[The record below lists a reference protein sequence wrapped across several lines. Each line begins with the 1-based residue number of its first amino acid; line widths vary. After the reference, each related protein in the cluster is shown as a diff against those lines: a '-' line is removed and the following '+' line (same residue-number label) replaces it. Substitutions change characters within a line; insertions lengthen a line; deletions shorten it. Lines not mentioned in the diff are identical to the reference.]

1 MEAPFMLAVTLASAR
16 WIIRAGMRARS
27 ENEVRHEEEDERR
40 SLSLNPFL
48 SVFPTFAK
56 SVDPGGF
63 FLLSG
68 KKHLLKNDTS
78 FHLVIFAIF
87 HFWIHLIRSSD
98 MQLYPCFFLPTN

>member
-1 MEAPFMLAVTLASAR
+1 MK
-16 WIIRAGMRARS
+16 
-27 ENEVRHEEEDERR
+27 RR
-40 SLSLNPFL
+40 MKGVPCPPSPFL

-78 FHLVIFAIF
+78 FYSVIFANIS
-87 HFWIHLIRSSD
+87 LLDSSNTFFGYAV
-98 MQLYPCFFLPTN
+98 YPCFLLPTN